1 MQKFKIDTMR
11 TLEETKD
18 FMTSSDYKE
27 RFIAEYQQ
35 VKIRIEKLR
44 KYICKIRAAE
54 TYGANVSAPHDCSLY
69 VLNYQYDVMKDYLDI
84 LEIRAI
90 IEKIDLE

>member
-1 MQKFKIDTMR
+1 MR
-11 TLEETKD
+11 TLEDTKD

-35 VKIRIEKLR
+35 LKIRLEKLR
-44 KYICKIRAAE
+44 KYLAKIKAKDVF
-54 TYGANVSAPHDCSLY
+54 GVDVDAPHACSVFL
-69 VLNYQYDVMKDYLDI
+69 LNNQYEAMFEYLTI

-90 IEKIDLE
+90 IENIDLE